1 MPPGQ
6 SADTD
11 ITLHVADL
19 LNGLDL
25 GDHDEAERRVS
36 RLFVPLLRTHERAAV
51 DALIRL
57 ATTTEDHT
65 TQLVACSLVEA
76 ADRLDPTL
84 ISIDAVERMARSD
97 RNSLR
102 ISAAVLLWASAV
114 PGRVPIPLLARLTQ
128 PSTEDWYIHA
138 PPCAAAKQL
147 LLARG
152 AVRTVFDRMV
162 SSRDRDD
169 RAYAATDLL
178 EVARIEP
185 RAVPVDLARTLAHDR
200 DEAVA
205 ARRAELLGALQAV
218 DDAARESTSVH
229 SGSDIPRIRSRSHG
243 WPLGLL

>member
-102 ISAAVLLWASAV
+102 ISAAVLLWQWASAV
-114 PGRVPIPLLARLTQ
+114 PGRVPIPLLARLT
-128 PSTEDWYIHA
+128 A
-138 PPCAAAKQL
+138 PARAGAKQL

-205 ARRAELLGALQAV
+205 ARGAELLGALQAV

>member
-1 MPPGQ
+1 M
-6 SADTD
+6 
-11 ITLHVADL
+11 
-19 LNGLDL
+19 
-25 GDHDEAERRVS
+25 S

-102 ISAAVLLWASAV
+102 ISAAVLLWQWASAV

-128 PSTEDWYIHA
+128 PSTEDWYVHA
-138 PPCAAAKQL
+138 PARAGAKQL

-200 DEAVA
+200 DETVA
-205 ARRAELLGALQAV
+205 ARGAELLGALQAV
-218 DDAARESTSVH
+218 DDAARESTSAH